1 MWFLEFLQPAMVA
14 WVSGLMKVNNLGTA
28 EMGKWQGLAFGPQ
41 QTKTLP
47 FDLEYGILFQ
57 HNTGGAETVTWQALM
72 YPVTIGIAT
81 VTGMLT
87 GLAASKIQGP
97 PVART
102 FTDSIFWHVSSLRIT
117 TYKQN
122 LQTYMESLI
131 HWTKHLS
138 KFLFVLIELLSVP
151 NTTCFS

>member
-1 MWFLEFLQPAMVA
+1 MWFWEFLQPAMVA

-47 FDLEYGILFQ
+47 YDLEYGILFQ
-57 HNTGGAETVTWQALM
+57 HNTGGAETVTWQALI

-87 GLAASKIQGP
+87 GFVASYIQGP

-102 FTDSIFWHVSSLRIT
+102 FTDSIFWDVSSLSI
-117 TYKQN
+117 TYKQEN
-122 LQTYMESLI
+122 CKHTWNHSLHKTSSQI
-131 HWTKHLS
+131 
-138 KFLFVLIELLSVP
+138 FFVLIELLSVP
-151 NTTCFS
+151 YTIFFS

>member
-1 MWFLEFLQPAMVA
+1 MVA

-28 EMGKWQGLAFGPQ
+28 EMGKWQGLAYGPQ
-41 QTKTLP
+41 QTRTLP
-47 FDLEYGILFQ
+47 YDLEYGILFQ
-57 HNTGGAETVTWQALM
+57 HNTGGAETVTWQALI

-87 GLAASKIQGP
+87 GLAASRIQGP

-102 FTDSIFWHVSSLRIT
+102 FTDSIFWHVSSLSI

-122 LQTYMESLI
+122 LQTYME
-131 HWTKHLS
+131 
-138 KFLFVLIELLSVP
+138 
-151 NTTCFS
+151 